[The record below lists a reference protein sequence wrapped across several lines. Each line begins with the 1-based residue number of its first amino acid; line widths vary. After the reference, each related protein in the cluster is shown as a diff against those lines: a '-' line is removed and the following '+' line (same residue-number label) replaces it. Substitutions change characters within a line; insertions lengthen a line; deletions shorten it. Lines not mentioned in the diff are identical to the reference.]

1 MPRTAWGRG
10 GAMQQLGGGGVP
22 GDEWCAQDG
31 PFPRHN
37 GDKAL
42 ELEGASRN
50 ERASAKRSR
59 A

>member
-1 MPRTAWGRG
+1 
-10 GAMQQLGGGGVP
+10 MQQLGGGVP

-50 ERASAKRSR
+50 ERASAKHSR

>member
-10 GAMQQLGGGGVP
+10 GATQQLGGGL
-22 GDEWCAQDG
+22 GDEWGAQDG